1 MKKVFKLF
9 VMAILFLPFYV
20 SAINQEVNLVCNDA
34 VLEPGGTTTCY
45 LSANV
50 SDGYISAFGGN
61 ITLGD
66 NLSFV
71 SFTRGSSFT
80 EGDGD
85 EGDIQIYTLDS
96 LTGNIDIGSFVV
108 KAGNNAGVSSTV
120 GISSAYLSVV
130 VDGNDE
136 DLPNDEDSPVDIP
149 STSIRIAS
157 NSNTLSDITVN
168 DTSIEGFNSSIN
180 TYTFDVDPSVTSIN
194 IGATATESSS
204 TISGDIGNK
213 ELSYGQN
220 VFNIVVISEL
230 GYSNTYTLKVVR
242 PDKREL
248 VNLEV
253 NGNFINLIN
262 GVYEY
267 SLKVDNNVTSVDIVA
282 EINEGNYVSFVDNFG
297 PRTVSNLK
305 VGNNPLYV
313 KVADAS
319 GNELVYT
326 INVDRLNAE
335 GKDVAPKE
343 EKKGS
348 GSVEN
353 PKTGVY
359 GVSVLLIAGV
369 AGAYIIARKKGFI
382 NKI

>member
-50 SDGYISAFGGN
+50 SDGYISGFGGN

-71 SFTRGSSFT
+71 SFTRGSSFDDGN
-80 EGDGD
+80 GDG
-85 EGDIQIYTLDS
+85 GDIQLTTTGDS

-120 GISSAYLSVV
+120 GISSAYLSVDNPEN
-130 VDGNDE
+130 VD
-136 DLPNDEDSPVDIP
+136 DLDIDIP

-194 IGATATESSS
+194 IGAVATESSS

-220 VFNIVVISEL
+220 VFNIVVTSEL

-343 EKKGS
+343 EKKDS

-359 GVSVLLIAGV
+359 GVSVLLIVGV

>member
-1 MKKVFKLF
+1 MKKVLKLF

-50 SDGYISAFGGN
+50 SDGYISGFGGN

-71 SFTRGSSFT
+71 SFTRGSSFV
-80 EGDGD
+80 EGNGD
-85 EGDIQIYTLDS
+85 EGDIQIYTYDS

-136 DLPNDEDSPVDIP
+136 DLPVDIP

-194 IGATATESSS
+194 IGAVATESSS
-204 TISGDIGNK
+204 TVSGDIGNK

-220 VFNIVVISEL
+220 VFNIVVTSEL
-230 GYSNTYTLKVVR
+230 GYSNTYTLKIVR

-267 SLKVDNNVTSVDIVA
+267 SLKVDNNVTSVDIAA
-282 EINEGNYVSFVDNFG
+282 EINEDNYVSFVDNFG
-297 PRTVSNLK
+297 PRTVSDLK
-305 VGNNPLYV
+305 VGNNTLYV

-343 EKKGS
+343 EKKDS